1 MSRVDLTAF
10 SDRIDTIGRQAVH
23 LIEGGSGDP
32 IVFLHGWGGRIAS
45 FGAIPA
51 SLAERF
57 HVVAV
62 DLPGFGE
69 SPLPIRPWNTRDFAD
84 CIATLLASLDDRPVT
99 LVGHSHGGRIAIS
112 VAAHY
117 PELIRKLVLVDSAG
131 IVPSRGPGY
140 YVRVYLIKSIR
151 RLLALPG
158 LGRLREP
165 VLTRVYRAVSS
176 SDYVA
181 AVNPILRATL
191 VKVVND
197 DLRPFLPR
205 IKAPT
210 LLIWGTEDRETPL
223 ADGRLMAELIPDA
236 GLVELAG
243 SGHFSYLEQP
253 DRFCRILTHFV
264 EH

>member
-1 MSRVDLTAF
+1 
-10 SDRIDTIGRQAVH
+10 
-23 LIEGGSGDP
+23 
-32 IVFLHGWGGRIAS
+32 
-45 FGAIPA
+45 
-51 SLAERF
+51 
-57 HVVAV
+57 
-62 DLPGFGE
+62 
-69 SPLPIRPWNTRDFAD
+69 
-84 CIATLLASLDDRPVT
+84 
-99 LVGHSHGGRIAIS
+99 
-112 VAAHY
+112 
-117 PELIRKLVLVDSAG
+117 
-131 IVPSRGPGY
+131 
-140 YVRVYLIKSIR
+140 
-151 RLLALPG
+151 
-158 LGRLREP
+158 
-165 VLTRVYRAVSS
+165 YRAVSS

>member
-1 MSRVDLTAF
+1 MSRVDLPAF
-10 SDRIDTIGRQAVH
+10 SDRTDKIGNEVVH
-23 LIEGGSGDP
+23 FVEGGSGYP
-32 IVFLHGWGGRIAS
+32 IVLLHGWGGRIAS

-69 SPLPIRPWNTRDFAD
+69 SPLPLRPWNIRDFAD
-84 CIATLLASLDDRPVT
+84 CIAALLARLGNGPVT
-99 LVGHSHGGRIAIS
+99 LVGHSHGGRIGIS

-117 PELIRKLVLVDSAG
+117 PKLIRKLVLVDSAG
-131 IVPSRGPGY
+131 ILPARGPRY
-140 YVRVYLIKSIR
+140 YRRVYLIKTIR
-151 RLLALPG
+151 RLLGLPG
-158 LGRLREP
+158 LRRLREP
-165 VLTRVYRAVSS
+165 VLSRVYRAAGS
-176 SDYVA
+176 SDYA
-181 AVNPILRATL
+181 AASNPILRATL

-197 DLRPFLPR
+197 DLRPLLPR

-223 ADGRLMAELIPDA
+223 ADGRLMNELIPDS
-236 GLVELAG
+236 GLVELEG